1 MKTIFSIFLLALLTA
16 QFTFAQQQKIEDQ
29 YFEYAQIRNN
39 ISQKPE
45 AIKQA
50 LALLGRSSELS
61 KSQLGNVNYHVGRLY
76 EETGDTLRAKPYYE
90 KSLELIPNYYVP
102 HLALGYADF
111 KTCTQMIKNMN
122 AAADAKNTVLH
133 TKLAAEYKILAT
145 KTLTHL
151 EKAQACDPDDETLK
165 MIQYLYKTSKNQ
177 AGLISLDARLK
188 SLSTHCITLLED

>member
-1 MKTIFSIFLLALLTA
+1 MKIIFLTTLFALLTA

-50 LALLGRSSELS
+50 LELLGRSSELS
-61 KSQLGNVNYHVGRLY
+61 KSQLGNVNYHLGRLY
-76 EETGDTLRAKPYYE
+76 EETGDTLKAKPYYE
-90 KSLELIPNYYVP
+90 KSLELIPDYYVP

-111 KTCTQMIKNMN
+111 KICIQMIKKMN
-122 AAADAKNTVLH
+122 AAADAKNTTLY
-133 TKLAAEYKILAT
+133 TKLSADYKFLVT

-151 EKAQACDPDDETLK
+151 EKAQACDPDDETLR
-165 MIQYLYKTSKNQ
+165 MIQYLYNTSKNP
-177 AGLISLDARLK
+177 AGLMSLAKRLK
-188 SLSTHCITLLED
+188 SLATHCITLLED